1 MNAKQRTALIA
12 ATAAAAVIALG
23 LWLWEPIYVLLMLA
37 VLLLATLVL
46 VNRARARA
54 AEDDWDEY
62 GSEWGL
68 AGEDDDYV
76 DLDARLGEL
85 GFAVEEDRRPG
96 LQIDDRER
104 RQPRGWDEG
113 DSFASAAVYE
123 VGAPAPAE
131 DDEDEEYEEYEE
143 AEYEDAG
150 YEGAGYEDAGYEG
163 AGYQET
169 EYQETEYQETEYQQA
184 RYQEAEY
191 EDVAAPVVDLGS
203 GLDEEYEELVEE
215 YEDHD
220 GRAAVSTG
228 GSIFAAPGVID
239 EEQIDSD
246 EAILAASNATS
257 LQYEE
262 VLSREDANAE
272 TREILSKVASLLA
285 KYE

>member
-12 ATAAAAVIALG
+12 VVAAAAVAALG
-23 LWLWEPIYVLLMLA
+23 LWLWEPIYVLLLLA

-46 VNRARARA
+46 VNRARARS

-68 AGEDDDYV
+68 AEEDDDHI

-96 LQIDDRER
+96 LQLDDRER
-104 RQPRGWDEG
+104 RRPSGWDED

-123 VGAPAPAE
+123 VSAPAPV
-131 DDEDEEYEEYEE
+131 EYEEYEE
-143 AEYEDAG
+143 AEYEGAEYEEAEYEG
-150 YEGAGYEDAGYEG
+150 AEYEGAEYEEAEYEGAEYEGAG
-163 AGYQET
+163 T
-169 EYQETEYQETEYQQA
+169 
-184 RYQEAEY
+184 
-191 EDVAAPVVDLGS
+191 PVVDLGS

-220 GRAAVSTG
+220 AVSTG
-228 GSIFAAPGVID
+228 ASIFAAPGVID

>member
-12 ATAAAAVIALG
+12 VVAAAAVAALG
-23 LWLWEPIYVLLMLA
+23 LWLWEPIYVLLLLA

-46 VNRARARA
+46 VNRARARS

-68 AGEDDDYV
+68 AEEDDDHI

-96 LQIDDRER
+96 LQLDDRER
-104 RQPRGWDEG
+104 RRPSGWDED

-123 VGAPAPAE
+123 VSAPAPV
-131 DDEDEEYEEYEE
+131 EYEEYEE
-143 AEYEDAG
+143 AEYEG
-150 YEGAGYEDAGYEG
+150 
-163 AGYQET
+163 
-169 EYQETEYQETEYQQA
+169 
-184 RYQEAEY
+184 AEY
-191 EDVAAPVVDLGS
+191 EDAEYEGAVYEAAGTPVVDLGS

-220 GRAAVSTG
+220 AVSTG
-228 GSIFAAPGVID
+228 ASIFAAPGVID